1 VRRPCSNRPPK
12 LTPLS
17 EAFAATFAA
26 VYGGGFG
33 CANYATQRPPTPPL
47 VGSLVIAEREDV
59 GKVVALATFSIFLQS
74 LPCAAEG
81 DPQSQATRTGVAAA
95 CEQHPASIGV
105 ATMLAD
111 GTIVYRLRGGCI
123 GRPEDAEVVWKY
135 PLGSAGYASAKDRV
149 GGIKPG
155 ETKNVPPSPA
165 VIGMATMSS
174 DRTIHLHLWGKSEQG
189 AVAEGVFDYKPDDP
203 KYQQILQHLG
213 GITPGQSKPVPPFE
227 SGK

>member
-1 VRRPCSNRPPK
+1 
-12 LTPLS
+12 
-17 EAFAATFAA
+17 
-26 VYGGGFG
+26 
-33 CANYATQRPPTPPL
+33 
-47 VGSLVIAEREDV
+47 VGLLVIAGREEV
-59 GKVVALATFSIFLQS
+59 SKAVVLATFSIFLQS

-81 DPQSQATRTGVAAA
+81 DPQSQATGTGAAAA
-95 CEQHPASIGV
+95 CEQHPTSIGV
-105 ATMLAD
+105 ATMLTD
-111 GTIVYRLRGGCI
+111 GTIVYRLRGVCI
-123 GRPEDAEVVWKY
+123 GRPEDPEVVWKY
-135 PLGSAGYASAKDRV
+135 PPGSAGYASAKERV

-189 AVAEGVFDYKPDDP
+189 AAHGVFDYKPDDP

>member
-1 VRRPCSNRPPK
+1 MCELRD
-12 LTPLS
+12 
-17 EAFAATFAA
+17 
-26 VYGGGFG
+26 
-33 CANYATQRPPTPPL
+33 PTPPL

-123 GRPEDAEVVWKY
+123 GRPEDPEVVWKY
-135 PLGSAGYASAKDRV
+135 PPGSAGYASAKDRV